1 MADQG
6 FTIQESVALYQAQLA
21 IPSLSRG
28 TNQLDSHDV
37 ERTRGM
43 GNVRIYVEHVIGH
56 LRQKYSI
63 LQGILPTDYFTCS
76 EKSGKIP
83 PIDGMIWVFANH
95 YKSFRISCSL

>member
-28 TNQLDSHDV
+28 TNQLDPHDV

-43 GNVRIYVEHVIGH
+43 GNVRIYVETFISLQTLV
-56 LRQKYSI
+56 RQ
-63 LQGILPTDYFTCS
+63 
-76 EKSGKIP
+76 
-83 PIDGMIWVFANH
+83 N
-95 YKSFRISCSL
+95 

>member
-6 FTIQESVALYQAQLA
+6 FTIQESVALYQVQLA
-21 IPSLSRG
+21 IPSLTRG
-28 TNQLDSHDV
+28 TNQLIPHEV

-43 GNVRIYVEHVIGH
+43 GNVRIYVEHVIGL

-63 LQGILPTDYFTCS
+63 LQGILPTHYFTCS

-83 PIDGMIWVFANH
+83 PIDSMIWVCANP
-95 YKSFRISCSL
+95 YKSFRISYSL